1 MAALTHRERESP
13 VHWIRSMLVL
23 SASLVWLAP
32 SAGAAL
38 VTWVFEGTVTSFQ
51 DSHAVLDGS
60 VGMGASFDASITYET
75 DLVDAVPADPTLADY
90 HQNVPPG
97 AFTAHV
103 GSYTIAVP
111 SMRILVYDD
120 YVVMAQPPIDQI
132 DFNTAAPFAFPGVSG
147 ASIYQLDIGLLGL
160 DTSVLTSDAVPTS
173 PPPLSAFEPSSHFL
187 ILLGCVD
194 TELSSGS
201 CTTSSIEIGGHLTSL
216 PEPPQG
222 GAGLVAMTLLASI
235 GARRRKPALAVRAA
249 VRDAHPGSITRGRR

>member
-23 SASLVWLAP
+23 SGSLVWLAP

-120 YVVMAQPPIDQI
+120 YVVMAQPPFDQI

-187 ILLGCVD
+187 ILLGCID

-249 VRDAHPGSITRGRR
+249 VRDAHPGSSTRGRR